1 MKYVIILDPG
11 VASKEPRGT
20 YPPYD
25 EGINPN
31 IFIKN
36 SSYLPLEGKV
46 SRVSADNLK
55 TFVVTSINNGK
66 NEFILSL

>member
-11 VASKEPRGT
+11 VASREPRGT

-25 EGINPN
+25 RGISPN

-46 SRVSADNLK
+46 SSVSADNLK
-55 TFVVTSINNGK
+55 TMVTTFIANGK